1 MFELGVERISKF
13 PGVFKGKRLGLLTS
27 ASGVD
32 QKLRAASSILHALY
46 PLCALY
52 GPEHG
57 IRAAA
62 DAGECVE
69 GVSRDK
75 ETGLPVYSL
84 YCKDSKRF
92 TEEMLSSVDAVVYD
106 IQDLGL
112 RFYTYVS
119 MLLYAMEDC
128 ARFGKELIV
137 LDRPALLGGL
147 RIEGGFPEPSCE
159 SILAS
164 YPMPIRYGLTAGEF
178 AHMANVEKK
187 IGCHLTVIPM
197 ADWERQKLFPELR
210 YPFIMPSPSIP
221 RFDNALLYAGTCL
234 FEGTN
239 LSEGRGTS
247 DPFALIGAPYIDAF
261 TLTRAVQSLKME
273 GVLVTPAF
281 FTPTASKYAGTPCQ
295 GIHLHLTNAT
305 EYPATEAGLVILNI
319 VRELYPK
326 AFNFVA
332 PSEEGELPMID
343 LLSGSNAIRLGFPQS
358 ELLAQWRADSERF
371 RRQSEP
377 YLLY

>member
-13 PGVFKGKRLGLLTS
+13 PAVFKGKRLGLLTS

-32 QKLRAASSILHALY
+32 QKLRSTSSILHALH

-62 DAGECVE
+62 DAGEYVE

-119 MLLYAMEDC
+119 TLLYAMEDC

-147 RIEGGFPEPSCE
+147 RIEGGFPECSCE

-178 AHMANVEKK
+178 AHMANAEKK
-187 IGCHLTVIPM
+187 IGCRLTVIPM
-197 ADWERQKLFPELR
+197 ADWERRKLFPDLR
-210 YPFIMPSPSIP
+210 YPFMMPSPSIP
-221 RFDNALLYAGTCL
+221 RFDNAVLYAGTCL

-261 TLTRAVQSLKME
+261 MLTRAVQSLKIE

-281 FTPTASKYAGTPCQ
+281 FTPTASKYADTPCQ
-295 GIHLHLTNAT
+295 GIHLHLTNAA
-305 EYPATEAGLVILNI
+305 EYHATEAGLVILNA
-319 VRELYPK
+319 VWELYPK
-326 AFNFVA
+326 AFSFL
-332 PSEEGELPMID
+332 PPFEESELPMID
-343 LLSGSNAIRLGFPQS
+343 LLSGSNAIRLEFPQS

-371 RRQSEP
+371 RQQAQP